1 MVYGSLFF
9 LAAIILVAVNYF
21 VVTRIVSQPVEPGHG
36 MQEPM
41 DRVLVQQV
49 RVEIDAYKDQV
60 IDSIVVW
67 SLLATILV
75 GLGGLAVGWS
85 VARRALGPLQQ
96 VTDTARRLSDS
107 TLHNRIS
114 MEGPRDEIKELADTF
129 DSMLERLDRAF
140 DGQRRFVAN
149 ASHELKT
156 PLAIDRALLQVA
168 FADSALPADLW
179 RVRDELLASNGRQAD
194 LIEGLLMLAQ
204 TERELTVREP
214 VDLAELARS
223 ALDRCPGVEA
233 DLGAAPATGDAV
245 LLEQVVVNLADNA
258 VKYNDSRG
266 SVFVRTGSGAD
277 GSFIV
282 VENTGPKIA
291 PAQVSRLF
299 EPFRRLNDDRTGSA
313 SGAGLGL
320 SIVRAVARAH
330 GGTAEAVP
338 REGGG
343 LVVTVRIPSRS

>member
-1 MVYGSLFF
+1 MSRRRLSVRWRLTVVYGTLFF
-9 LAAIILVAVNYF
+9 LAAIILVGVNYF
-21 VVTRIVSQPVEPGHG
+21 VVTRIVSQSIDPGSGLPEP
-36 MQEPM
+36 P
-41 DRVLVQQV
+41 DRVFVQQV
-49 RVEIDAYKDQV
+49 MVEVDGYKNRV
-60 IDSIVVW
+60 IDSIVSW
-67 SLLATILV
+67 SILATVLV

-96 VTDTARRLSDS
+96 VT
-107 TLHNRIS
+107 
-114 MEGPRDEIKELADTF
+114 DTF

-156 PLAIDRALLQVA
+156 PLAIDRALLQVS
-168 FADSALPADLW
+168 FADATLPAEL
-179 RVRDELLASNGRQAD
+179 RPVRDHLLASNSRQER
-194 LIEGLLMLAQ
+194 LIEGLLTLAQ
-204 TERELTVREP
+204 TESELTDREP

-223 ALDRCPGVEA
+223 ALDRYPGVDA
-233 DLGAAPATGDAV
+233 DLAAAPATGDAL
-245 LLEQVVVNLADNA
+245 LLERVVVNLADNA

-277 GSFIV
+277 GSFVV
-282 VENTGPKIA
+282 VENTGPEIA
-291 PAQVSRLF
+291 PAQVPHLF

-320 SIVRAVARAH
+320 SIVRAVARVH
-330 GGTAEAVP
+330 SGTAAAVP
-338 REGGG
+338 REGGE